1 MADAFAALDA
11 TGQAELVRGGD
22 ASPAE
27 LVDAAIARIE
37 RLNPTLNAVITPL
50 FDKARQ
56 QARARDLPEG
66 PFRGVPFVLKD
77 LLGYT
82 AGDPMHM
89 GTRVLRDAGFTAP
102 HDTYLA
108 QKLRDAGFIFVGR
121 TNTPEL
127 GTLPT
132 TEPDAYGAS
141 RNPWDTE
148 RSTGGSSGGSAAAVA
163 SG

>member
-1 MADAFAALDA
+1 MTDELAALDA
-11 TGQAELVRGGD
+11 TAQAELVRRGD
-22 ASPAE
+22 ASPTE
-27 LVDAAIARIE
+27 LVEAAIAR
-37 RLNPTLNAVITPL
+37 LNPTINAVIHPL
-50 FDKARQ
+50 FDKARK
-56 QARARDLPEG
+56 AAAARDLPDG

-108 QKLRDAGFIFVGR
+108 QKLRDAGFVFVGR

-141 RNPWDTE
+141 RNPWDTD
-148 RSTGGSSGGSAAAVA
+148 RSTGGSSGG
-163 SG
+163 

>member
-1 MADAFAALDA
+1 MANELAALDA
-11 TGQAELVRGGD
+11 TAQAELVRRGD
-22 ASPAE
+22 ASPLE

-37 RLNPTLNAVITPL
+37 ALNPTLNAVIAPR
-50 FDKARQ
+50 FEKPRKEAG
-56 QARARDLPEG
+56 ARDLPAG
-66 PFRGVPFVLKD
+66 PFRGVPLVLKD

-102 HDTYLA
+102 HDTYLV
-108 QKLRDAGFIFVGR
+108 QKLRAAGFVFVAR

-132 TEPDAYGAS
+132 TEPDAYGAT
-141 RNPWDTE
+141 RNP
-148 RSTGGSSGGSAAAVA
+148 
-163 SG
+163 